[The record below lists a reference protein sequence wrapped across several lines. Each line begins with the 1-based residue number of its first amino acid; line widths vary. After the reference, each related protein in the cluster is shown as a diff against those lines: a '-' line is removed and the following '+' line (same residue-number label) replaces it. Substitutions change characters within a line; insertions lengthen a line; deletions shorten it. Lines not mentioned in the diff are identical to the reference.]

1 MVEKVQAK
9 QWSKRYRQ
17 SNGRKG
23 TGKAMV
29 EKVQAMQWSKRYR
42 QCNGRKGT
50 GNAMVEKVQAM
61 QWSKRTNTDIKT
73 ATHKIKDRPPQTPL
87 KFEGV
92 LACSKHIDRS
102 TSDTRRVTFGVK

>member
-1 MVEKVQAK
+1 MVEKEQAM
-9 QWSKRYRQ
+9 QWSKKNRQ
-17 SNGRKG
+17 SNGRKR

-29 EKVQAMQWSKRYR
+29 EKEQAK
-42 QCNGRKGT
+42 
-50 GNAMVEKVQAM
+50 

-102 TSDTRRVTFGVK
+102 TSDTRHVTCGVK